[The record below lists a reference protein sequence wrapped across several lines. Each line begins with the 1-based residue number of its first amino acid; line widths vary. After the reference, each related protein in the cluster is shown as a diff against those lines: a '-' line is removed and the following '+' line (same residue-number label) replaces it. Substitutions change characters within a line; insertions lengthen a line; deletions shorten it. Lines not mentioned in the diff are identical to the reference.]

1 MSAAQEGEPP
11 IPGAPDGTDC
21 TTIEASILSKP
32 ANRSTPARMRTRL
45 ETYAQTG
52 RVNRAC
58 EAAHIEKNA
67 LQKAGSRSGQ
77 SPNVRT
83 SGTANRPDARGC
95 GRGAGVE
102 RALNEDTHLL
112 LVLLKRFRP
121 EA

>member
-67 LQKAGSRSGQ
+67 LQKAGSDPVNRRTFEQAEQQIGQ
-77 SPNVRT
+77 MLE
-83 SGTANRPDARGC
+83 DA
-95 GRGAGVE
+95 AVE
-102 RALNEDTHLL
+102 RALNG
-112 LVLLKRFRP
+112 R
-121 EA
+121 